1 MLSSGMSHVKF
12 FNFGTFFSGKNI
24 PFTRF
29 FWNLFSSKESILMDL
44 KWLQYFSVVELRE
57 RPPLVLLF
65 SGMSRVKFFNFSTFF
80 SGKNVPFTIFWNL
93 FFQQRKYINGFK
105 KTWLQYFSVVELRK
119 RPPLVM
125 LSLGMSHVKF
135 FNFSTFFSGKMFLS
149 HNFLKSFS
157 SKESI
162 LLDLKNLAT
171 IFWLVSTFL
180 IISNTFLTNHIV
192 GVTWPTFRDFVIVI
206 WAHKGSL
213 QKHGLAVPLKREG
226 Y

>member
-1 MLSSGMSHVKF
+1 MPSGALLKWAQVLALLWNSSHVNKPTNRTSLHSKKPSL
-12 FNFGTFFSGKNI
+12 NFDKSN
-24 PFTRF
+24 
-29 FWNLFSSKESILMDL
+29 
-44 KWLQYFSVVELRE
+44 VVWCHPVR
-57 RPPLVLLF
+57 
-65 SGMSRVKFFNFSTFF
+65 
-80 SGKNVPFTIFWNL
+80 
-93 FFQQRKYINGFK
+93 
-105 KTWLQYFSVVELRK
+105 RK